1 MVAARMDSFS
11 RALRIECWRVASRI
25 MFGSLLFP
33 VDLPAQPR
41 RFQRPA
47 SRLSPGPHDEMI
59 TPKTQQSNTKIGKT
73 PNHIC
78 AKTLWPK
85 KF

>member
-1 MVAARMDSFS
+1 M
-11 RALRIECWRVASRI
+11 LRCLVKLRDVASCCVFIER
-25 MFGSLLFP
+25 LLYP
-33 VDLPAQPR
+33 CCLPAQPR